1 MTTDSCHPRTA
12 TGDDVP
18 QLLRLWAMLLFE
30 QDDLPVAQPWRMHA
44 RQWFDRFVDDVGSAW
59 FGVTTADNTTAEQPP
74 NDYDID
80 EHHEQ
85 HHRGP
90 RL

>member
-1 MTTDSCHPRTA
+1 MRDIDNA
-12 TGDDVP
+12 I
-18 QLLRLWAMLLFE
+18 
-30 QDDLPVAQPWRMHA
+30 
-44 RQWFDRFVDDVGSAW
+44 SA
-59 FGVTTADNTTAEQPP
+59 GVTTADNTTAEQPP